1 MHTAARILA
10 PLLIALGLLAGTA
23 TTATA
28 VPPSLAPANSTGV
41 LPVTHDGPV
50 VVQVNAPAKS
60 WQVRRAAR
68 AMDAQLPNVVVRT
81 SGDCA
86 TADVCVTVTVGWWGP
101 EDMLRLS
108 DGYVPSWAGLTTYPT
123 TRERFIYLNGDGVHN
138 RIGRTHV
145 AAHEFGHALG
155 LAHHDEYG
163 VMSSRQNSPN
173 ILSAP
178 EVALIEGGIAAARAN
193 LTATAPTT
201 QE

>member
-10 PLLIALGLLAGTA
+10 PLLITLGLLAGT
-23 TTATA
+23 TGTATA

-50 VVQVNAPAKS
+50 IVQLNAPAKS
-60 WQVRRAAR
+60 WKIRHAAR
-68 AMDAQLPNVVVRT
+68 AMDAQLPNVTVRT

-86 TADVCVTVTVGWWGP
+86 TADVCVTVAVGWWGP
-101 EDMLRLS
+101 ADMLRIS
-108 DGYVPSWAGLTTYPT
+108 EGYVPSWAGLTTYPT
-123 TRERFIYLNGDGVHN
+123 SHERFIYLNGDRMHY
-138 RIGRTHV
+138 RTGRTHV

-163 VMSSRQNSPN
+163 VMSSRQNSPEV
-173 ILSAP
+173 LSAA
-178 EVALIEGGIAAARAN
+178 EVALIEGGIAEARAA
-193 LTATAPTT
+193 LATATAT